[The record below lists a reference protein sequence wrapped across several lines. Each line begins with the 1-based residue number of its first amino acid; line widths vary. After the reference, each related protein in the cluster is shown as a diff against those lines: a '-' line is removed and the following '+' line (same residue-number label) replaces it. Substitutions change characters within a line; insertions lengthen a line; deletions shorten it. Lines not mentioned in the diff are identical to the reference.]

1 MVNTSLAAKG
11 ALANRLQR
19 RTACKIQN
27 GSQGA
32 PKWQRGS
39 EMVSTLRFLGV
50 PVNFRKIGFL
60 IRALLLWEKVTTE
73 EKNRGGA
80 GKKEENNDV
89 YTNIVAS
96 WLPEHQP
103 TGKRTS
109 CANYKDSFDTETTT
123 ANKSMGFDHSAINLV
138 CD

>member
-1 MVNTSLAAKG
+1 MRKG
-11 ALANRLQR
+11 DNR
-19 RTACKIQN
+19 
-27 GSQGA
+27 G
-32 PKWQRGS
+32 
-39 EMVSTLRFLGV
+39 
-50 PVNFRKIGFL
+50 
-60 IRALLLWEKVTTE
+60 EKQ
-73 EKNRGGA
+73 GGA

-89 YTNIVAS
+89 YTNIAAS

-138 CD
+138 CDLSSRSQIRVF